1 MNNKANKSQIQFPP
15 LLNLCNDRP
24 HVDSTFR
31 NWEKNNSPYLND
43 MISPV
48 YLKENG
54 YEAVYDEDGNK
65 HQIIDGYWKINDDNK
80 ISVPNKRYNIYY
92 QKETFNDYDLL
103 AFNTM
108 GNGFAY
114 VYVDSNNSLKLGY
127 YNFDSYSH
135 YTPITIMA
143 ATPDISDIKLK
154 DGILAMYVTS
164 DTDMI
169 YIYKVSISG
178 GNISLTNFV
187 SRGAVWYRQ
196 TASVSNASIPTFTA
210 ITPDKIFPVSNI
222 AVVNNQ
228 IWVSWVSNYGKTLN
242 SRDNGFITYYLNNSG
257 TTVRQIGRDL
267 LPYAHSQSICYTYNL
282 NFDLSTSYTSET
294 KPEETTNLY
303 CLNCNCWNADPSSS
317 RVELVCTSG
326 DNKYYAPTGNAYTYV
341 YYTQEM
347 IDAMCLKCVGIC
359 EPQWVLNASFTR
371 SWCTCTQE
379 YSDWTARRNDL
390 DSGASRLFGYCN
402 YCASEIMSSCLES
415 AVASNEGFVG
425 AHDTTRN
432 YFNIGYLNGQ
442 VSLCNTDI
450 NWRPYCN
457 SNSYTVQEYCCANSG
472 NVLCTMA
479 MFGSGTRSFTRT
491 YNNPIT
497 ILANVPDVHY
507 FGVDL
512 DAAFSSIMSST
523 EWSYLSSAI
532 LSFSVNSDSYTTERV
547 SSLWTQSGNTFTLD
561 LKSITSSDIANNGLA
576 ALFKDSG
583 SGTISDITLTLTNS
597 YNSSTQTYTLTR
609 DDTTEID
616 FNAVYD
622 IINVI
627 PSVVPNV
634 ILDDGTMWT
643 MFDFQ
648 QSLSSNVELGDNV
661 MLILSGKN
669 ISVNGSS
676 YNILNAS
683 ATFDTGTDNKWVIRS
698 VGYVFNQNFASQT
711 VKMSSGAIAPSELR
725 AGTAEN
731 ASAKYISF
739 YNSSTTG
746 MRYLAGMSR
755 WSGYNYYTSSITDS
769 GVTGNVEDNLVYNTI
784 GSRVS
789 IDGTD
794 WSILYNTTT
803 NNTTLIQAL
812 SYAQDGDDYI
822 GTLITPWSTV
832 SEREYVSADNNHLLF
847 KDYRGYFNV
856 IELKTDTP
864 RLYSILGGKFV
875 MTDAPVYYNLWCAK
889 TGKFYHVASDW
900 NFRVCFGQD
909 AYRYL
914 YRYSIPGSSDS
925 SYTYNIKAV
934 AATQNRLFLSD
945 TSGIVNMQSYNPV
958 GSIQSPYYSKTD
970 IITETP
976 YFQAA
981 YEPVGIG
988 EKTGVEYYANSSYY
1002 SSTSGTNPQYQ
1013 YTYRSG
1019 SKLVDAKIINTT
1031 YSNTS
1036 TVFNTSVFDIFIN
1049 GAGNNDLVETYDGT
1063 AYSLIY
1069 YDNYPT
1075 MSYRASTGISRVES
1089 MFVIQGQ
1096 FYAIIDN
1103 KICNVTYS
1111 SGAIASKDPIIDI
1124 TGMKFVGNNPMIAF
1138 FWSERYRSFYSFTGD
1153 ADLSHIY
1160 NANKFYDLSGNYYYD
1175 ESTQSIFVPTDKGL
1189 LVFGPKNTYLLEQ
1202 FTNTTNVMFSS
1213 DNITHIE
1220 DNGTD
1225 YSMTYYATEGYEV
1238 NNVVL
1243 ESSFYG
1249 TGATESTSIDRW
1261 NITLYDLEGTHPS
1274 GEVKVS
1280 VRSLTDITVKSE
1292 EKTIKI
1298 TPDMWDRWSNSILI
1312 TYNPKLIKGQGIRIY
1327 VNSPFII
1334 QSITAHVMD
1343 NGIGTL
1349 SNKRSMV

>member
-1 MNNKANKSQIQFPP
+1 MNNKASKSQIQFPP

-24 HVDSTFR
+24 HVDSTFK

-54 YEAVYDEDGNK
+54 YEAVYDEHGNK
-65 HQIIDGYWKINDDNK
+65 HQMIDGHWKINGDNK

-92 QKETFNDYDLL
+92 QKETFNDYNPL
-103 AFNTM
+103 AFSAM

-135 YTPITIMA
+135 YNPITIMSV
-143 ATPDISDIKLK
+143 TPDISDIKLK

-164 DTDMI
+164 NTDKV

-178 GNISLTNFV
+178 EEIVLTKLV
-187 SRGAVWYRQ
+187 SREAVWYKQ
-196 TASVSNASIPTFTA
+196 MASVSNASTPTFTA
-210 ITPDKIFPVSNI
+210 ITPEKIFPVSNI

-242 SRDNGFITYYLNNSG
+242 SRDNGFITYYLNNQG
-257 TTVRQIGRDL
+257 AVRQIGREI
-267 LPYAHSQSICYTYNL
+267 LPSTNSQSICYTYNL

-294 KPEETTNLY
+294 RPKEQTNLY
-303 CLNCNCWNADPSSS
+303 CLNYNCWNADRNSSC
-317 RVELVCTSG
+317 VELVCTSG
-326 DNKYYAPTGNAYTYV
+326 NNKYYAPAGNAYTYI
-341 YYTQEM
+341 YYTQDM
-347 IDAMCLKCVGIC
+347 INALCLQCVGIC
-359 EPQWVLNASFTR
+359 EPQWVLNANFSR
-371 SWCTCTQE
+371 SWCTSTQE
-379 YSDWTARRNDL
+379 YSDWTACNNNCGTT
-390 DSGASRLFGYCN
+390 SYCCDFSYNN
-402 YCASEIMSSCLES
+402 YCAAPMSCRALES
-415 AVASNEGFVG
+415 TITSNEGFVG
-425 AHDTTRN
+425 AYDNTRY

-450 NWRPYCN
+450 NWRPYHN
-457 SNSYTVQEYCCANSG
+457 SNCYSVQTYCCINGKSILHTSTLYGKGASG
-472 NVLCTMA
+472 CICN
-479 MFGSGTRSFTRT
+479 

-497 ILANVPDVHY
+497 IMADVISEHY

-512 DAAFSSIMSST
+512 DTAFSRIMSST
-523 EWSYLSSAI
+523 EWGYLSSAI
-532 LSFSVNSDSYTTERV
+532 LSFTVNSDDYVAESV
-547 SSLWTQSGNTFTLD
+547 SRLWKQSGNTYTLD
-561 LKSITSSDIANNGLA
+561 LKSTTSSDIENIGLA
-576 ALFKDSG
+576 ALFSG
-583 SGTISDITLTLTNS
+583 DGTISDVTLTLRNS
-597 YNSSTQTYTLTR
+597 YDSSTQTYTLNR
-609 DDTTEID
+609 DGITEID

-622 IINVI
+622 STNIT

-634 ILDDGTMWT
+634 ILDDGTMWA

-648 QSLSSNVELGDNV
+648 QSLMNNVELGDNV
-661 MLILSGKN
+661 ILILSGKD
-669 ISVNGSS
+669 IIVNFTS
-676 YNILNAS
+676 YRIQSAS
-683 ATFDTGTDNKWVIRS
+683 AIFDTGTDNKWVIRS

-711 VKMSSGAIAPSELR
+711 VKMSSGAVTPADLR

-755 WSGYNYYTSSITDS
+755 WNGYNYYTSSIADS

-812 SYAQDGDDYI
+812 SYAQDGDDYL

-832 SEREYVSADNNHLLF
+832 SEREYVSADSSHMLF

-889 TGKFYHVASDW
+889 NSKFYHVASDW
-900 NFRVCFGQD
+900 NFRVCLGQNT
-909 AYRYL
+909 YGYL
-914 YRYSIPGSSDS
+914 YRYSIPGSADS

-958 GSIQSPYYSKTD
+958 GSVQLPYYSKSD
-970 IITETP
+970 VITETP

-981 YEPVGIG
+981 DEPIGIG

-1002 SSTSGTNPQYQ
+1002 SNTSGTNPQYQ

-1036 TVFNTSVFDIFIN
+1036 TVFNTSIFDTFIN
-1049 GAGNNDLVETYDGT
+1049 GAGNNDLVKTYDGT

-1075 MSYRASTGISRVES
+1075 MSYKAITGVSRVES

-1103 KICNVTYS
+1103 KICSVAYS

-1153 ADLSHIY
+1153 ANLEHIY
-1160 NANKFYDLSGNYYYD
+1160 NANKFTGLSGDYYYD
-1175 ESTQSIFVPTDKGL
+1175 ESTQSIFIPTDKGL
-1189 LVFGPKNTYLLEQ
+1189 LVFGPKNTYILEQ
-1202 FTNTTNVMFSS
+1202 FTSTTNVMFSS

-1220 DNGTD
+1220 DSGTD
-1225 YSMTYYATEGYEV
+1225 YSMVYYAKEGYDV

-1292 EKTIKI
+1292 DKTLKI

-1343 NGIGTL
+1343 NGTGTL